1 MKKPILTRLR
11 DWWRG
16 TPPEDYPILG
26 FSLKSDLP
34 PPPPSM
40 IRGDGGRK
48 ALPGLRL
55 YLPDGTEVTQAYLA
69 QEKEIE
75 RLKSKIAYLKRQNRM
90 VWGMA
95 MNLKATWPA
104 IYNTFFTSPRPTK
117 KGKKA

>member
-11 DWWRG
+11 DWVGQTAAREALG
-16 TPPEDYPILG
+16 SNPAPPANVRPAVPP
-26 FSLKSDLP
+26 KAP
-34 PPPPSM
+34 PPTKSPVQRFQ
-40 IRGDGGRK
+40 IF
-48 ALPGLRL
+48 
-55 YLPDGTEVTQAYLA
+55 LPDGTEVTQAYLA

-104 IYNTFFTSPRPTK
+104 IYKNFFTSPRPTK
-117 KGKKA
+117 KGNKA